1 MGAVGAVGAVGAAG
15 TPPKEKGPPCI
26 AAVVGPPRGEG
37 RRAALK
43 EALGPARRGSPFTVR
58 AADGLG
64 PVEDRVRV
72 RVRVRGKVRVR
83 VRVRVRGKVRVRG
96 RG

>member
-72 RVRVRGKVRVR
+72 RVRVGARLGLGLGARLGV
-83 VRVRVRGKVRVRG
+83 GAG
-96 RG
+96 